1 MTPFP
6 FPGQCVEFGQLR
18 VLGVVFLRDLD
29 PNTWPGVR
37 EVSKDSDEFRSQ
49 KDARLCI
56 ALVPKLPG
64 VKREQ
69 TRSALIKSWYSKKI
83 RLATRDHFMASCEP
97 WKHKYDFDLSVDKLY
112 SFLAQCIKIINI
124 INCSSGSWSTLC
136 RYIGR
141 RGIDRPPATPAAPA
155 QSLDH
160 KFDTQQLAKA
170 KHGIIPNINP
180 YYIILYIYITVYIY
194 IQTPSV

>member
-6 FPGQCVEFGQLR
+6 FPEGQCVEFGQLR

-69 TRSALIKSWYSKKI
+69 TPSALIKSCSKKNP
-83 RLATRDHFMASCEP
+83 SGNSGP
-97 WKHKYDFDLSVDKLY
+97 LY
-112 SFLAQCIKIINI
+112 GEL
-124 INCSSGSWSTLC
+124 
-136 RYIGR
+136 
-141 RGIDRPPATPAAPA
+141 
-155 QSLDH
+155 
-160 KFDTQQLAKA
+160 
-170 KHGIIPNINP
+170 
-180 YYIILYIYITVYIY
+180 
-194 IQTPSV
+194 